1 MNVFFRDTVFSSS
14 SAVRPS
20 RTILFE
26 VRNKLNRAKVYY
38 YPTESRVMLSLLEGS
53 KRPQQTA
60 QLIQKNITLPVHFY
74 RSHTDGTDLWLS
86 LQLF

>member
-1 MNVFFRDTVFSSS
+1 MNVFFRDTVSS

-74 RSHTDGTDLWLS
+74 RSHTDGTDPWLS
-86 LQLF
+86 LHLF